1 MSVVSGRKAFPS
13 LRENTS
19 KPAAP
24 EPNPRGNQQTQ
35 PNHSQRHARPR
46 RKNNNENPE
55 LLEKGGMRSRQGS
68 IMDRASSGGQMA
80 EQADRTGREAD
91 RRERGKANGRAAHQP
106 ASCPQATRR
115 RAGGRP
121 AAGARGGAE
130 RGTSRR
136 AERRTAEKAGGADEG
151 RADRRKG
158 RNSRGKGARRG
169 TQQTEQHGHGTRRC
183 EAPGSLTTRY
193 GQLTYKL

>member
-1 MSVVSGRKAFPS
+1 
-13 LRENTS
+13 
-19 KPAAP
+19 
-24 EPNPRGNQQTQ
+24 
-35 PNHSQRHARPR
+35 
-46 RKNNNENPE
+46 
-55 LLEKGGMRSRQGS
+55 
-68 IMDRASSGGQMA
+68 MA
-80 EQADRTGREAD
+80 EKADRTGREAD

-136 AERRTAEKAGGADEG
+136 AERRAAEKAGGADKG
-151 RADRRKG
+151 QADSRKG
-158 RNSRGKGARRG
+158 GNSRGKGARRG

-183 EAPGSLTTRY
+183 EAPGSLTPRY
-193 GQLTYKL
+193 GHYKFYSSIYFRIKNKV